1 MRHERLWQWA
11 MGLIVFFGFGGVLL
25 FLCLIGI
32 GIIN

>member
-1 MRHERLWQWA
+1 MKHEWA
-11 MGLIVFFGFGGVLL
+11 WHLFMGLVAFFGWGGVLL